1 MLPVRVPPFIVA
13 TTLMLL
19 DFVISDH
26 GLPQATLE
34 VKVYRRLSDTSFRLM
49 RKEAEA
55 FSEATGLGTAALI
68 CKVFSCG
75 QPSIQACER
84 FL

>member
-1 MLPVRVPPFIVA
+1 MRVPRFVVT

-19 DFVISDH
+19 GFVISDH
-26 GLPQATLE
+26 CLPQATLE
-34 VKVYRRLSDTSFRLM
+34 VKVYRRLSNTSFRLM

-68 CKVFSCG
+68 C
-75 QPSIQACER
+75 
-84 FL
+84 